1 MTARLKLWL
10 GENSLFPWM
19 KRVFLLFITIIPMV
33 AFAQEIEITPE
44 GHEIMS
50 VFFAGG
56 SYYLDQNQKV
66 SLQDWLKGKLNLHE
80 YEILLQSHTDNI
92 GSVTYNQ
99 YLSQMR
105 SESVLQ
111 ALEEIMIS
119 RDDVRTQDFG
129 ELAPQFDNNQLQG
142 RLNNRRVDI
151 ILVPPSS

>member
-1 MTARLKLWL
+1 MTARLKLKLGGIFMWSWL
-10 GENSLFPWM
+10 KSG
-19 KRVFLLFITIIPMV
+19 FLIFMAMNPLIMC
-33 AFAQEIEITPE
+33 AQEIEITPE

-50 VFFAGG
+50 VFYAGG

-66 SLQDWLKGKLNLHE
+66 SLQDWLKAKNNLNE
-80 YEILLQSHTDNI
+80 YEILVQSHTDNI
-92 GSVTYNQ
+92 GSMTYNQ

-119 RDDVRTQDFG
+119 RDDIRIQDFG